1 MLDVTI
7 FILIMTM
14 TTYLVNRA
22 TKKDPKAISN
32 SNNGLNKVKNAN
44 NGAINYGFTYQCI
57 SKTSKQIK

>member
-7 FILIMTM
+7 FILIITM
-14 TTYLVNRA
+14 TTSLVNRA

-44 NGAINYGFTYQCI
+44 NGAINYGFT
-57 SKTSKQIK
+57 